1 MRAWTFHAELR
12 GAARRGQDILAVRRD
27 HKPRGGLTNMPGDI
41 RTPKPTAD
49 FRADHQSLVPDM
61 PLSRRG
67 FVVTSLSAGFAAAA
81 MPVSAPTRASPTT
94 RSRR

>member
-1 MRAWTFHAELR
+1 
-12 GAARRGQDILAVRRD
+12 
-27 HKPRGGLTNMPGDI
+27 MPGDI
-41 RTPKPTAD
+41 RIPKPTAD

-94 RSRR
+94 RSGR